1 MVFNNPTPQPAA
13 DFANLMVDG
22 SSIQTIF
29 FDGPYIEEKNHIIVK
44 ADVSF
49 DGGILYMDAFEGPA
63 FYSIKKNLKRSDRT
77 GKIVLFICLSNLS
90 QMSSP

>member
-1 MVFNNPTPQPAA
+1 MGIEGGMVFNNPTPQPAA

-49 DGGILYMDAFEGPA
+49 DGGILYMDAFQAQP
-63 FYSIKKNLKRSDRT
+63 SIASKK
-77 GKIVLFICLSNLS
+77 I
-90 QMSSP
+90 